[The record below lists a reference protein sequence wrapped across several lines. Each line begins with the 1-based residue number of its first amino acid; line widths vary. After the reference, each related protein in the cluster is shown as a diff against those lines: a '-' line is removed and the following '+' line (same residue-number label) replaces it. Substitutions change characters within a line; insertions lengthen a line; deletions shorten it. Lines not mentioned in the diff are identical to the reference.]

1 MVNPQQQH
9 TEELTLEQLWRI
21 YRRLLD
27 TGFFPRPFEPLT
39 VLQQERESK
48 NNSLRKKI
56 VGRLFR
62 EYLKKSEWL
71 KQKLVPSELPSPA
84 EKQTV
89 LFLSYT
95 NHLKKT
101 PQGMKYFRIQHLI
114 DGFNRDAHFSPL
126 VLTIDS
132 LSSFSPAVL
141 RNTFHPYR
149 YLNSEIEEKAKHEG
163 KRLHQEWN
171 ELSGQQRKELL
182 NHPLSA
188 ELGEHLMVLFSPELI
203 YLVSLYYELFTEAIQ
218 REQVKAVYLSAV
230 TSLYE
235 KCLIAAASRFKIPV
249 FMGQHGIGM
258 NFAENTFA
266 ETQQPYFLVMGKKYQ
281 QELIKK
287 RIAED
292 HAIVTGPQIFEELVS
307 YIKKEKEKNEQ
318 KNILFL
324 TSPLIED
331 KLMGK
336 EEYFSKINTIMQGI
350 STLTDSKLII
360 KLHPREKTINQ
371 YRKLLKKL
379 QITGEIYEETTR
391 EKHCQLLWESDL
403 VLNFGSTVALE
414 AMIIGR
420 PTVTINPFD
429 GENRINP
436 FIWGSQ
442 ATTVVQY
449 NENIAETVTRV
460 LKMPDHLHEEVRAF
474 IKGHCYKV
482 DGKATERVIQ
492 VMKEK
497 ITLQ

>member
-1 MVNPQQQH
+1 MVNPQQQP
-9 TEELTLEQLWRI
+9 TEELTLEQLWSM

-39 VLQQERESK
+39 VLPQRNEQK
-48 NNSLRKKI
+48 YHHFQKKI

-62 EYLKKSEWL
+62 EYIKRSEWIKQIL
-71 KQKLVPSELPSPA
+71 VPTELPTHTEKQKI
-84 EKQTV
+84 

-149 YLNSEIEEKAKHEG
+149 YLNSEIEEKANHEG

-171 ELSGQQRKELL
+171 ELSEQQRKELL
-182 NHPLSA
+182 NHPLST
-188 ELGEHLMVLFSPELI
+188 ELDEHLTVLFSPELI
-203 YLVSLYYELFTEAIQ
+203 DIVSLYYELFTEAIQ

-235 KCLIAAASRFKIPV
+235 KCLIAAASQFRIPV

-258 NFAENTFA
+258 NFAENIFVA
-266 ETQQPYFLVMGKKYQ
+266 RQQPYFLVMGRKYQ
-281 QELIKK
+281 QELVKK
-287 RIAED
+287 GIAED
-292 HAIVTGPQIFEELVS
+292 HAIVTGPQIFEELVP
-307 YIKKEKEKNEQ
+307 YIGKEKEKNKQ

-331 KLMGK
+331 KLLQK
-336 EEYFSKINTIMQGI
+336 DKYFQVVREIVRNI
-350 STLTDSKLII
+350 SSFPNITLII
-360 KLHPREKTINQ
+360 KLHPREKNINE
-371 YRKLLKKL
+371 YKRIL
-379 QITGEIYEETTR
+379 QELSVAGDVYEETTR

-436 FIWGSQ
+436 FIWGSR
-442 ATTVVQY
+442 ATTVVRY
-449 NENIAETVTRV
+449 NENIAETMTSV
-460 LKMPDHLHEEVRAF
+460 LRSPDHLKKEIKEF
-474 IKGHCYKV
+474 IKDHCYKV
-482 DGKATERVIQ
+482 DGKVTERVIQ

-497 ITLQ
+497 MK

>member
-1 MVNPQQQH
+1 MTSPPQQH
-9 TEELTLEQLWRI
+9 TKELTLEQLWRI

-27 TGFFPRPFEPLT
+27 TGFFPQPFEPVT
-39 VLQQERESK
+39 VLQLGNEQKYRHFQ
-48 NNSLRKKI
+48 KKI

-62 EYLKKSEWL
+62 EYVKRSEWV

-84 EKQTV
+84 EKPTV

-114 DGFNRDAHFSPL
+114 DGFNREARLSSL

-141 RNTFHPYR
+141 RNTLHPYR
-149 YLNSEIEEKAKHEG
+149 YLNSEIEEKAKREG

-171 ELSGQQRKELL
+171 ELSEQQRKELL
-182 NHPLSA
+182 SHPLST
-188 ELGEHLMVLFSPELI
+188 ELDEHLTILFSPELI
-203 YLVSLYYELFTEAIQ
+203 GVVSLYYELFTEAIQ

-235 KCLIAAASRFKIPV
+235 KCLIAAASQFRIPV

-258 NFAENTFA
+258 NFAENIFV

-287 RIAED
+287 GIAED
-292 HAIVTGPQIFEELVS
+292 HAIVTGPQIFEELVP
-307 YIKKEKEKNEQ
+307 YLRKKKEGPAGR
-318 KNILFL
+318 NILFL

-331 KLMGK
+331 KLLGK
-336 EEYFSKINTIMQGI
+336 EEYFKTIREIVTQI
-350 STLTDSKLII
+350 TTLPTIHLRI
-360 KLHPREKTINQ
+360 KLHPREKNVKEYQKILNE
-371 YRKLLKKL
+371 LSLV
-379 QITGEIYEETTR
+379 GEVYEETTR
-391 EKHCQLLWESDL
+391 EKHCQLLWESDV

-436 FIWGSQ
+436 FIWGSR
-442 ATTVVQY
+442 ATTVVRY
-449 NENIAETVTRV
+449 NENITETITSV
-460 LKMPDHLHEEVRAF
+460 LKSPHHLKKEVKEF
-474 IKGHCYKV
+474 IKDHCYKV
-482 DGKATERVIQ
+482 DGKVTERVIR

-497 ITLQ
+497 MKE